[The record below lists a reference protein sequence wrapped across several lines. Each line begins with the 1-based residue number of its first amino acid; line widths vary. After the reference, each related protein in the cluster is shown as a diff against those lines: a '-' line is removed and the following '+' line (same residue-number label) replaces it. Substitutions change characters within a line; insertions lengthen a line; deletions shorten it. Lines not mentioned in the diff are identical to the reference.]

1 MARSLPLLMERNP
14 RPQALQ
20 SSAYAQLGLGG
31 VGMEEGNGG
40 WGLPEEGGTCRHFLS
55 GNLFPGKKWS

>member
-1 MARSLPLLMERNP
+1 VARSLPLLMERNP

-31 VGMEEGNGG
+31 GRDGGREWGVGSARGGGNMQA
-40 WGLPEEGGTCRHFLS
+40 LS
-55 GNLFPGKKWS
+55 IW